1 MLIMSAA
8 GTTRNESP
16 TGYST
21 PALPE
26 RFTVAAWNGIS
37 FGKTHHHLAVHRG
50 RLNGKKEE
58 EGTDVIDTDV
68 QMNNDEWQSAER
80 EEEERRK
87 VVAKM

>member
-16 TGYST
+16 TT

-50 RLNGKKEE
+50 RLNGKNEE
-58 EGTDVIDTDV
+58 EGTVVPDTDV
-68 QMNNDEWQSAER
+68 QLNDEWQSAER
-80 EEEERRK
+80 SEERRK

>member
-1 MLIMSAA
+1 MSAA

-16 TGYST
+16 TT

-37 FGKTHHHLAVHRG
+37 FGKTYHHLAVHRG

-58 EGTDVIDTDV
+58 EGTDVIDTDA
-68 QMNNDEWQSAER
+68 QLNDEWQQSAER
-80 EEEERRK
+80 EEERRK